1 MNKCYTRENNF
12 VTVYTENEGVRLID
26 DVNNLEEL
34 LVEEDKIETF
44 EDAKEKLKKI
54 LSSLMNYK
62 KVCKYIVPTC
72 FSLVIICFFAF
83 NINFDILAF
92 IALLSSFS
100 PMIAG
105 LSFLLYSDLKE
116 ISKRKK
122 AINKTINYLDNE
134 IVKENEKIEQLRAD
148 KVVQNKVKLNN
159 ENIQE
164 DYDRENSKIYIED
177 KEALKQL
184 KREII
189 FRYKLVYNEQLYL
202 KYYNNNTLD
211 EKLKDE
217 FTQQEIEQ
225 IKDYFNYDIK
235 NNNNREKVKYKVR
248 V

>member
-1 MNKCYTRENNF
+1 
-12 VTVYTENEGVRLID
+12 
-26 DVNNLEEL
+26 
-34 LVEEDKIETF
+34 
-44 EDAKEKLKKI
+44 
-54 LSSLMNYK
+54 
-62 KVCKYIVPTC
+62 
-72 FSLVIICFFAF
+72 
-83 NINFDILAF
+83 
-92 IALLSSFS
+92 
-100 PMIAG
+100 MIAG

-148 KVVQNKVKLNN
+148 KVVQNNVKLNN

-164 DYDRENSKIYIED
+164 DYDIENSKIYIED